1 MDIKKKI
8 EELVTI
14 LNKCN
19 EEYYMYDNP
28 TMSDNEYDSL
38 MDELIKLETK
48 YPEYILDNSP
58 TKKVGNEVTS
68 KFRKIKHKIPLFSL
82 ADVFNE
88 EELKDFDARIKKEI
102 PNPEYICELKIDG
115 LSVSL
120 SYQNGKLLYGLTRG
134 DGVIGEDITHNIE
147 TIKEIP
153 FKLKDNIDIEVR
165 GEIYMSKQ
173 VLAGLNEKRMNENL
187 PLFQNPRNAA
197 AGSIRQLD
205 SNITKERH
213 LEAFFYH
220 IPNSNLETHYECLEL
235 LKKLGFIV
243 NPNIKKCKNIDEVLK
258 YIAYWHQHREELPYE
273 IDGVVVKVND
283 LKHQETL
290 GYTAKYP
297 KWAIA
302 YKFPAVEV
310 ITKLNDIIHT
320 VGRTGQI
327 TPNAVLAPAKVA
339 GSTVRRATLHNAAFI
354 DERDLKIGDYVYI
367 RKAGDVIPEVIKPVV
382 ERRTGVEVE
391 YKPIAHCPICSTK
404 LVLSES
410 KIDLFCPNTH
420 CPARNIESLIHYA
433 SRNAM
438 NIEGLGEKIMEDFY
452 NMGIIKSIVD
462 IYHLNTK
469 KEELIE
475 LEGFGNKS
483 VNKLLDNIE
492 NSKNN
497 SLEKLLFALGIN
509 NVGTKTADILAKKY
523 KTLDNIMNANLE
535 DLTNIYDIGSIIAN
549 NIYDYFKNENHLKLI
564 ANLRDLGINFNYIE
578 TVEKQYEEFRD
589 KKVVITGTL
598 SFIKR
603 EKLKEIIEASG
614 GSAIDSVSSKTDL
627 LILGENPGSKLEKAQ
642 KLNIPIWDE
651 KKLQEVIE
659 SE

>member
-1 MDIKKKI
+1 M
-8 EELVTI
+8 
-14 LNKCN
+14 
-19 EEYYMYDNP
+19 
-28 TMSDNEYDSL
+28 
-38 MDELIKLETK
+38 ET
-48 YPEYILDNSP
+48 
-58 TKKVGNEVTS
+58 TG
-68 KFRKIKHKIPLFSL
+68 
-82 ADVFNE
+82 
-88 EELKDFDARIKKEI
+88 
-102 PNPEYICELKIDG
+102 
-115 LSVSL
+115 
-120 SYQNGKLLYGLTRG
+120 
-134 DGVIGEDITHNIE
+134 
-147 TIKEIP
+147 
-153 FKLKDNIDIEVR
+153 
-165 GEIYMSKQ
+165 
-173 VLAGLNEKRMNENL
+173 
-187 PLFQNPRNAA
+187 
-197 AGSIRQLD
+197 RQ
-205 SNITKERH
+205 
-213 LEAFFYH
+213 
-220 IPNSNLETHYECLEL
+220 
-235 LKKLGFIV
+235 
-243 NPNIKKCKNIDEVLK
+243 
-258 YIAYWHQHREELPYE
+258 ELPYE
-273 IDGVVVKVND
+273 IDGVVIKVNN
-283 LKHQETL
+283 LKYQETL